1 MSLNGEY
8 VTYKKSCLKELNEK
22 DNFTDSAI
30 EHIFEGSVNR
40 KGEYRELYHY
50 DAENRLQKTCGDTG
64 VGVDFL
70 LGKNGFKLGYSL
82 GYGNGI
88 SIIWEDVE

>member
-1 MSLNGEY
+1 MDYWLNCHE
-8 VTYKKSCLKELNEK
+8 KSRWVI
-22 DNFTDSAI
+22 A
-30 EHIFEGSVNR
+30 G
-40 KGEYRELYHY
+40 
-50 DAENRLQKTCGDTG
+50 G